1 MCRNEHLIRIDRRA
15 ATNSRCHTASAEM
28 QLRILGKCFGLIPGW
43 SQLRAL
49 LTPLEWLP
57 SPRCKRTKVDS
68 LCDASVLSRE
78 ALSARNGTD
87 HLVLGLTL
95 LGATS
100 NRHRVVF
107 HIALPVGGST
117 LANREISE
125 IGDWCGVH
133 NVIVQGVTS
142 FRRLI

>member
-1 MCRNEHLIRIDRRA
+1 MCRNEHLFRIDRRV
-15 ATNSRCHTASAEM
+15 ATKSRCHTASAKV
-28 QLRILGKCFGLIPGW
+28 QLRILGKSFGLIPGW

-49 LTPLEWLP
+49 ATPLEWLP
-57 SPRCKRTKVDS
+57 FPRCKRTKVDS
-68 LCDASVLSRE
+68 LRDASVLSRE

-100 NRHRVVF
+100 NGHRIVF
-107 HIALPVGGST
+107 HIALPVRGST
-117 LANREISE
+117 LADREISE

-133 NVIVQGVTS
+133 HVIFQGVTS